1 MKNNIL
7 KNGKKLRKEDL
18 KSIVGGIGKGGS
30 LGTPDLSLC
39 GCSCTGAVTGPKYC
53 SQYIGC
59 PQVITC

>member
-1 MKNNIL
+1 MSKKFLNNA
-7 KNGKKLRKEDL
+7 KKLKSADL
-18 KSIVGGIGKGGS
+18 KDIVGGVGKI
-30 LGTPDLSLC
+30 GTPDLSLC